1 MKQPVDRSILVRFI
15 GITLVNAL
23 LFFSSQFFGTTL
35 PIYLHDLSGSNS
47 IVGICTAIGTIAAL
61 IIRPIAGV
69 AVDRIGRAP
78 ILLAGSLLM
87 VLTFA
92 SFSVFHTVAAAIVIR
107 FLYGFAW
114 GTAST
119 ASNTIAADLIPQGR
133 FGEWMGYFT
142 LSQSFAMAI
151 APSIAL
157 SIMGAYGFP
166 ALMLVAAVLGGIV
179 FVIGL
184 IIRQK
189 ATRQAKKTSFAPY
202 EKSAM
207 RPALL
212 MLISGISL
220 GAMFSF
226 SVLFGKSMGFANVG
240 LYFTFFAGTLF
251 IGRPLV
257 GRLIDRTGF
266 QSALL
271 FGFLGYTVS
280 LLMLWR
286 AQTDWMYL
294 SSAALSGVTYGA
306 IQNSLQTMSVIS
318 APPERRGAANATY
331 FSGFDAGLGFGSLI
345 AGFLANALGYSS
357 MFAILSIP
365 TLLAAAIY
373 WVGERK
379 NKQREKDA
387 VSSATVVIEPET
399 EQNGERKYA

>member
-1 MKQPVDRSILVRFI
+1 MRFL

-35 PIYLHDLSGSNS
+35 PIYLHDLSGSDS
-47 IVGICTAIGTIAAL
+47 IVGICTALGTIAAL

-78 ILLAGSLLM
+78 ILLAGSLFM

-92 SFSVFHTVAAAIVIR
+92 SYSIFHSVTAAIVIR

-157 SIMGAYGFP
+157 SIMGAHGFSV
-166 ALMLVAAVLGGIV
+166 LMLVAAGLGGVV

-184 IIRQK
+184 VIRQK
-189 ATRQAKKTSFAPY
+189 SSHQAKQTRFAPY
-202 EKSAM
+202 ERSAM

-212 MLISGISL
+212 MLISGITL
-220 GAMFSF
+220 GATFSF
-226 SVLFGKSMGFANVG
+226 SVLFGKSMAFSHVG

-251 IGRPLV
+251 VGRPLV

-271 FGFLGYTVS
+271 FGFFGYTVS
-280 LLMLWR
+280 MLMLWR
-286 AQTDWMYL
+286 AQTEWVYL
-294 SSAALSGVTYGA
+294 LSGALSGVTYGA
-306 IQNSLQTMSVIS
+306 IQNSLQTMAVIS

-331 FSGFDAGLGFGSLI
+331 FTGFDAGLGLGSLL
-345 AGFLANALGYSS
+345 AGFLANALGYST
-357 MFAILSIP
+357 MFGILSVP
-365 TLLAAAIY
+365 MLFAAGIY
-373 WVGERK
+373 LVTERQK
-379 NKQREKDA
+379 SQHQTEPSSSTISA
-387 VSSATVVIEPET
+387 VET
-399 EQNGERKYA
+399 EA